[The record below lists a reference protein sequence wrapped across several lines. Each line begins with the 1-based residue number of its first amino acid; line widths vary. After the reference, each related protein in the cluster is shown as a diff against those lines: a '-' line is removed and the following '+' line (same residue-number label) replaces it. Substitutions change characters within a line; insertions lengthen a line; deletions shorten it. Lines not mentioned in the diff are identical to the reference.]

1 MSDVP
6 EYGGNIELEQQ
17 ILGAL
22 LTNNDRYHAVA
33 HRITSDLFYEPTHG
47 RIFERIKA
55 RIDAEHPATPVTL
68 KSDLQDDEALK
79 ELGGPAYLARL
90 AAASISGS
98 QISSYVDML
107 EIEAHFW
114 QLRDLVEQARYGLT
128 RPGEAGNVRSL
139 LEMGLTK
146 IGQGGADKQNAV
158 SLMQAGTGALKELI
172 EAKQS
177 GNTIGLKTGF
187 HDLDELIGGMRGG
200 DIVIIGGRPS
210 MGKTALALSIGSNVA
225 KQGIPVS
232 IVSLEMTEQAI
243 FYRAV
248 AESTGLKYADIMQA
262 KVTDAELN
270 KIGHATK
277 KLAEEFPMS
286 IIPPH
291 VREPSAIHAA
301 IKSQRERWGGM
312 GLAIIDYLQ
321 LVRAPGRDRVQQM
334 TEASIQMK
342 TMAKLLNIPVI
353 VLAQLS
359 RQVEQRDDKRPMLS
373 DLRESGQ
380 IEQDADTVLFCY
392 RDHYYLSRE
401 KPPQKTEARADY
413 EAALTVSKNRME
425 VIVAKQR
432 MGPTGT
438 VRLGCHMATN
448 RFWNL
453 ADEQKEAEGFA

>member
-1 MSDVP
+1 MSDLS
-6 EYGGNIELEQQ
+6 EYGGNPELEQQ

-22 LTNNDRYHAVA
+22 MTNNDLYHKVA
-33 HRITSDLFYEPTHG
+33 HRLSQDMFYEPTHG
-47 RIFERIKA
+47 RIFKKIKA

-68 KSDLQDDEALK
+68 KSDLQDDEPLK
-79 ELGGPAYLARL
+79 ELGGTTYLARM
-90 AAASISGS
+90 AATA
-98 QISSYVDML
+98 ISSFALPDYVDML
-107 EIEAHFW
+107 EIEARFW
-114 QLRDLVEQARYGLT
+114 QMRDLVEQARYALT
-128 RPGEAGNVRSL
+128 KPGESSNVRSM

-146 IGQGGADKQNAV
+146 IGQGHDKQNAV
-158 SLMQAGTGALKELI
+158 SFIQAATHAVSEL
-172 EAKQS
+172 ANAQRS

-210 MGKTALALSIGSNVA
+210 MGKTALALSIGLKVA
-225 KQGIPVS
+225 EQTIPVS
-232 IVSLEMTEQAI
+232 IVSLEMTESAI
-243 FYRAV
+243 FYRAL
-248 AESTGLKYADIMQA
+248 SDKTGINYSEIMQA
-262 KVTDAELN
+262 KVTDDGLR
-270 KIGHATK
+270 KIVNSSK
-277 KLAEEFPMS
+277 KLSELPLS

-453 ADEQKEAEGFA
+453 GDEQKQAEGFA